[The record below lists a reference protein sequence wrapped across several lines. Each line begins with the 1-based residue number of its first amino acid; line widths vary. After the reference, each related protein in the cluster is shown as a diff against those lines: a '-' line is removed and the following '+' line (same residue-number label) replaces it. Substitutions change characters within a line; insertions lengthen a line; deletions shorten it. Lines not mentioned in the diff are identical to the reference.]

1 MHSAWI
7 IIPLI
12 VLILY
17 TPACLEDRGLDPE
30 SNNTEV
36 DGPRVTRRRAILTA
50 DRYARAHWTMTEE
63 NRTGV
68 TCNGT
73 FLSNYPVGDRIGVG
87 YKWGGWTELD
97 EFLEKVAQG
106 YATGTGGGITWEIIP
121 FDCVAGVSCTGL
133 VSRAWD
139 LDNKYTLNYDD
150 PEIPRQ
156 FHEITHVI
164 EGVDLAARKVSA
176 LKKGDALINRYHV
189 VLFVYETTHGMP
201 VIIDSSFNGV
211 RFRRVSWYDLA
222 SDRYT
227 AIRYNNIVDEP
238 DPEGTVTNP
247 IELST
252 RMDRVTVKGN
262 TRDVV
267 SIELHTYS
275 IVPSLRE
282 PGPEVIY
289 TIDIREPGMLEAEI
303 TQVKY
308 EGIDNDIFLLESLAR
323 DTQGMALGCIAWG
336 DIGIEAAVGMSTYY
350 IVVDGKND
358 SPGEYTLTVRFRPE
372 SLSD

>member
-1 MHSAWI
+1 MRSALKTIPI
-7 IIPLI
+7 II
-12 VLILY
+12 ILLAAQ
-17 TPACLEDRGLDPE
+17 ACFEDPVKAYDDRTD
-30 SNNTEV
+30 V
-36 DGPRVTRRRAILTA
+36 DGPPVTRSQAVMTA

-63 NRTGV
+63 NRTG
-68 TCNGT
+68 TSCNGT
-73 FLSNYPVGDRIGVG
+73 FLSNYPLGDRIGVG

-97 EFLEKVAQG
+97 EFLEKMEQG
-106 YATGTGGGITWEIIP
+106 YATGTGGGITWETIP
-121 FDCVAGVSCTGL
+121 FDCVVGVSCTGL

-156 FHEITHVI
+156 FHEISHVI
-164 EGVDLAARKVSA
+164 EGVNLAAREVSA
-176 LKKGDALINRYHV
+176 LRKGDALINKYHV
-189 VLFVYETTHGMP
+189 VLFVYETIHGMP

-211 RFRRVSWYDLA
+211 RFRRVSWYELA

-227 AIRYNNIVDEP
+227 AIRYNNIVEDP
-238 DPEGTVTNP
+238 DPPGTTVNP
-247 IELST
+247 IELPT
-252 RMDRVTVKGN
+252 GMNRVTVKGN

-267 SIELHTYS
+267 SLELHTYS

-372 SLSD
+372 SLHGR

>member
-1 MHSAWI
+1 MHSAGI
-7 IIPLI
+7 IIPI
-12 VLILY
+12 ILILLAA
-17 TPACLEDRGLDPE
+17 PACLEDPVKAYEDIAG
-30 SNNTEV
+30 V
-36 DGPRVTRRRAILTA
+36 DGPPVSRSKAVLTA
-50 DRYARAHWTMTEE
+50 DRYARAHWSMTEE
-63 NRTGV
+63 NRMGA

-97 EFLEKVAQG
+97 EFLEKVEQG
-106 YATGTGGGITWEIIP
+106 YATGTGGGITWETIP
-121 FDCVAGVSCTGL
+121 FDCVVGVSCTGL

-139 LDNKYTLNYDD
+139 LDNKYTLNYED

-176 LKKGDALINRYHV
+176 LRKGDALINKYHV
-189 VLFVYETTHGMP
+189 VMFVYETTHGMP

-227 AIRYNNIVDEP
+227 AIRYNNIVEDL
-238 DPEGTVTNP
+238 DPAGTVTNP

-252 RMDRVTVKGN
+252 SMNRVKVKGN

-267 SIELHTYS
+267 SLEFHAYS
-275 IVPSLRE
+275 LVPSLRE
-282 PGPEVIY
+282 AGPEVIY
-289 TIDIREPGMLEAEI
+289 AIDIPEPGSLEAEI
-303 TQVKY
+303 TQIKY
-308 EGIDNDIFLLESLAR
+308 EGIDNDIFLLESLER
-323 DTQGMALGCIAWG
+323 DTQGMALGCMAWG
-336 DIGIEAAVGMSTYY
+336 DIGFEAAVDTRTYY
-350 IVVDGKND
+350 IVVDSRND

-372 SLSD
+372 SLPGR